1 MLFNSYIFVFLFF
14 PLVVTG
20 YYVLHHFGWRK
31 AALGYLT
38 MMSMVFYGYN
48 SMAYL
53 VMLIVSILV
62 NFFLVRCMGSDS
74 GRVWRRRAVLLLGL
88 LYNLGIL
95 FYFKYYDFLLR
106 MSMQC
111 SKRTIIFC
119 GLRFLWASASI
130 HSSRFRMLLA
140 HYKGD
145 CGRYS
150 FWSMRRMCPFSAA
163 HR

>member
-53 VMLIVSILV
+53 VMLVVSILV
-62 NFFLVRCMGSDS
+62 NFFLVRCMGVDS

-95 FYFKYYDFLLR
+95 FYFKYVLYVHLCGYVH
-106 MSMQC
+106 MTEV
-111 SKRTIIFC
+111 SKQAR
-119 GLRFLWASASI
+119 GVESDQDL
-130 HSSRFRMLLA
+130 SRAGYRWL
-140 HYKGD
+140 
-145 CGRYS
+145 
-150 FWSMRRMCPFSAA
+150 
-163 HR
+163 

>member
-95 FYFKYYDFLLR
+95 FYFKYYDF
-106 MSMQC
+106 
-111 SKRTIIFC
+111 F
-119 GLRFLWASASI
+119 
-130 HSSRFRMLLA
+130 
-140 HYKGD
+140 Y
-145 CGRYS
+145 
-150 FWSMRRMCPFSAA
+150 
-163 HR
+163 

>member
-14 PLVVTG
+14 PLVVAG

-53 VMLIVSILV
+53 VMLVVSILV

-74 GRVWRRRAVLLLGL
+74 GHMWRRRAVLLLGL
-88 LYNLGIL
+88 LYLKTNSVFCCMIVHSGYNLIS
-95 FYFKYYDFLLR
+95 YVVMIYPQTR
-106 MSMQC
+106 
-111 SKRTIIFC
+111 
-119 GLRFLWASASI
+119 
-130 HSSRFRMLLA
+130 
-140 HYKGD
+140 
-145 CGRYS
+145 
-150 FWSMRRMCPFSAA
+150 
-163 HR
+163 